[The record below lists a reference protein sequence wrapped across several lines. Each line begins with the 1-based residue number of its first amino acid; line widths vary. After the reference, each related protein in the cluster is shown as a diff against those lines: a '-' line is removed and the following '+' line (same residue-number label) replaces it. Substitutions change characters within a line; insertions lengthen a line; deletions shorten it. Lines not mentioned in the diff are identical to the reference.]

1 MTIIQVAILCGV
13 SLLGHLLITNRW
25 RGWFLMGFNIFAI
38 YWLQPAMPIRGM
50 DFWLPTMTVTMTV
63 LSWVITARPEERLRK
78 TNWRAGLFAAS
89 LVVCVALTRF
99 ISNEG
104 VITASRP
111 PQFGAVIVGLI
122 FIGLVVLVLARY
134 SKPAN
139 SLLRLFIIGFI
150 LIFVFIKLPALM
162 LLTSKALRIIVG
174 QNTQT
179 ASVFDIRWLGYS
191 YVVFRIIH
199 TIRDRM
205 TGRLPDVNLQEYINY
220 IIFYP
225 SMPAGPIDRVERF
238 VKDLRAPVQRSPDT
252 IAMGAERIFW
262 GLIKKFIIADSLA
275 IFSLNAGNALQ
286 VNSTAWQ
293 WIIVYAYTIQIY
305 MDFSGYTDLAI
316 GMACWLGVR
325 LPENFNRP
333 YIRGNLTQFWN
344 NWHMSLTQWFRS
356 YYFNPLTRSLKAGKT
371 KIPAAVVVL
380 VAQVSTMI
388 LIGLWHGMTWNFL
401 LWGLWHG
408 FGMFIQNRWSD
419 FTKPLTLKYE
429 DHTILKKGWSI
440 FSTFLTF
447 QFVALGW
454 VWFALPNLDSSLA
467 VFKRLAGL

>member
-1 MTIIQVAILCGV
+1 
-13 SLLGHLLITNRW
+13 
-25 RGWFLMGFNIFAI
+25 
-38 YWLQPAMPIRGM
+38 
-50 DFWLPTMTVTMTV
+50 
-63 LSWVITARPEERLRK
+63 
-78 TNWRAGLFAAS
+78 
-89 LVVCVALTRF
+89 
-99 ISNEG
+99 
-104 VITASRP
+104 
-111 PQFGAVIVGLI
+111 
-122 FIGLVVLVLARY
+122 
-134 SKPAN
+134 
-139 SLLRLFIIGFI
+139 
-150 LIFVFIKLPALM
+150 M

-429 DHTILKKGWSI
+429 DHTILTKGWSI